1 MNRKLGLLGLF
12 ALFVSLL
19 SCKDNQD
26 KLLDDADDVLDK
38 IEGVLLD
45 LKDGKISASEAADEL
60 EGVNEVIAGFE
71 DRVKELRKEGELNE
85 KDPDWKRKSAVIE
98 KKADRVRRLLQD
110 LEMAGKITPELKAAL
125 EKF

>member
-71 DRVKELRKEGELNE
+71 GRVQELKKEGELNE
-85 KDPDWKRKSAVIE
+85 KDPEWKRKSAVIE